1 MNLDLTQQAKE
12 RLNELAEATGA
23 DSQSEV
29 VRRALRVYDYLIS
42 EREKGHTL
50 VMKSDDGEQLIP
62 LI

>member
-1 MNLDLTQQAKE
+1 M
-12 RLNELAEATGA
+12 NELAEATGA